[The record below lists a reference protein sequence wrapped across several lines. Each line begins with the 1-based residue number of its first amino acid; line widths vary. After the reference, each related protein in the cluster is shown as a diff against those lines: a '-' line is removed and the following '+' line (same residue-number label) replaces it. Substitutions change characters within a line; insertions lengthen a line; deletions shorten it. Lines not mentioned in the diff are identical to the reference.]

1 MKDLVRL
8 LISLLLIVAG
18 LGHLFWLRIEFQA
31 QVPNWLPLD
40 PDFVVVSSGFVELIL
55 GLSLLLWK
63 KQRSKIGWVIAM
75 FFMLVFAGNL
85 NQYFQGIDAFGLDS
99 DLKRLIR
106 LPFQPLLIALVLWSC
121 DSIKI
126 EKAR

>member
-1 MKDLVRL
+1 LKTIV
-8 LISLLLIVAG
+8 LLLIASLLIFAG

-40 PDFVVVSSGFVELIL
+40 PDFVVVSSGFVEILL
-55 GLSLLLWK
+55 GLNLLFWEN
-63 KQRSKIGWVIAM
+63 QRKKIGWIVAL
-75 FFMLVFAGNL
+75 FFAIVFIGNL

-106 LPFQPLLIALVLWSC
+106 LPFQPLLIVGVLWST
-121 DSIKI
+121 K
-126 EKAR
+126 EKN

>member
-75 FFMLVFAGNL
+75 FFMFVFAGNL
-85 NQYFQGIDAFGLDS
+85 NQYFQEIDAFGLDS
-99 DLKRLIR
+99 DFKRLIR
-106 LPFQPLLIALVLWSC
+106 LPFQPLLIVGILWSC
-121 DSIKI
+121 NSKN
-126 EKAR
+126 K

>member
-1 MKDLVRL
+1 MKDLVRIIIATL
-8 LISLLLIVAG
+8 LIAAG

-40 PDFVVVSSGFVELIL
+40 PDFVVVSSGLVELIL

-99 DLKRLIR
+99 DFKRLLR
-106 LPFQPLLIALVLWSC
+106 LPFQPLLIVGILWSC
-121 DSIKI
+121 NSKN
-126 EKAR
+126 K

>member
-1 MKDLVRL
+1 LKGFVRF
-8 LISLLLIVAG
+8 LIAFLLIVAG

-40 PDFVVVSSGFVELIL
+40 PDFVVISSGFVELFL

-63 KQRSKIGWVIAM
+63 NQRAKIGWVITV
-75 FFMLVFAGNL
+75 FFILVFAGNL

-106 LPFQPLLIALVLWSC
+106 LPFQPLLVIGILWST
-121 DSIKI
+121 K
-126 EKAR
+126 EKN

>member
-85 NQYFQGIDAFGLDS
+85 NQYFQEIDAFGLDS
-99 DLKRLIR
+99 DFKRLIR
-106 LPFQPLLIALVLWSC
+106 LPFQPLLIVGILWSC
-121 DSIKI
+121 NSKN
-126 EKAR
+126 K